1 MLPDDSLIEVVEY
14 HAEGYQPLVA
24 FGAWRVAVLNYIAE
38 LLPEN
43 LKKMQRHNLT
53 DEVFVLLQGRCIL
66 FLGEGRESVER
77 IHAVD
82 LQPGKIYNVR
92 QGCWHTHTLSPGTE
106 VLIVEND
113 NTADANSPSTLLTP
127 AQTAELVAL
136 THSSWQDPQS

>member
-1 MLPDDSLIEVVEY
+1 MLPDKSLIEVTEY
-14 HAEGYQPLVA
+14 HAAGYRPLVA
-24 FGAWRVAVLNYIAE
+24 YDTWRVAVLNYIDE

-43 LKKMQRHNLT
+43 LKDMQRHDLT
-53 DEVFVLLQGRCIL
+53 DEVFVLLKGHCIL

-82 LQPGKIYNVR
+82 LQPGKVYNVR
-92 QGCWHTHTLSPGTE
+92 KSCWHTHTLSLGSE

-113 NTADANSPSTLLTP
+113 NTAEKNSPSTALTP

-136 THSSWQDPQS
+136 THKCWQDHLS